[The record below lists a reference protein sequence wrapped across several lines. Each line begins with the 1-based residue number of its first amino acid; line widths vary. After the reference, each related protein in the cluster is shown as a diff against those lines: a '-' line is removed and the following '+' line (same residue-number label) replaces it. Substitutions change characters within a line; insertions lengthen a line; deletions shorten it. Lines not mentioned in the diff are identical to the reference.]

1 MVGRIGEHFL
11 VAGHAGVEDQ
21 LAGAFADSAECQT
34 RPECAVGQGQQSRS
48 WARSVR
54 LQFHAGDYTIKR
66 IRIGKRP
73 CASFARAASLTVP
86 PPCATLRA
94 VEHSTSYCWTNS
106 AREHSAM
113 SAQARRPQFMPGSPK
128 GRHLSGNQIALGQH
142 SGELLPSNLTEDTD
156 GASRT
161 FPSLGQAV
169 ISQVAGQRREPG
181 HCPRHPSFLLW
192 LKVDG
197 SRLKVGKAVHLEP

>member
-1 MVGRIGEHFL
+1 M
-11 VAGHAGVEDQ
+11 
-21 LAGAFADSAECQT
+21 
-34 RPECAVGQGQQSRS
+34 
-48 WARSVR
+48 
-54 LQFHAGDYTIKR
+54 
-66 IRIGKRP
+66 
-73 CASFARAASLTVP
+73 SFACVASLTVV

-94 VEHSTSYCWTNS
+94 VEHSTVYRWTIS
-106 AREHSAM
+106 AREHFAM
-113 SAQARRPQFMPGSPK
+113 SAQARWPRFMPESPK
-128 GRHLSGNQIALGQH
+128 GRHLSGSRIALEQH
-142 SGELLPSNLTEDTD
+142 SWELLPSNLTEDTD

-197 SRLKVGKAVHLEP
+197 SRLKVGTAVHLEP